1 MINNSQ
7 GYVWKAIE
15 KQELEDGLRLE
26 VMVNQTVN
34 LVKKKRERGYLSDK
48 ENSVL
53 TELTKRRVLYICV

>member
-48 ENSVL
+48 GIKDF
-53 TELTKRRVLYICV
+53 T

>member
-26 VMVNQTVN
+26 VMVSQTVN

-48 ENSVL
+48 GIKYFHPVDHSCNV
-53 TELTKRRVLYICV
+53 I

>member
-48 ENSVL
+48 GIKYFYPVDYSCNA
-53 TELTKRRVLYICV
+53 I